1 MHIID
6 CRYRPNTRAWMETFT
21 RNPVYEEYVKLTG
34 FDKKSPQSLA
44 DCAAQLASLGI
55 GKALV
60 SGRDIES
67 TYAVLPSNN
76 LVDECV
82 AAYPSLFIGIHGYD
96 PHKGM
101 KAYKT
106 IRQAIRERRSRGAS
120 IEPAMAHCPMDN
132 AKYYPLYA
140 LCCDHDLP
148 VLITAGLSPNMPK
161 VQLSSTSPLALDKV
175 ATDFPDLRIL
185 VSHGGYPWVN
195 ETIAVC
201 LRHRNIYID
210 FSSSIN
216 KPAGEEY
223 VKAANGCLADK
234 FVFSSANPFVEVA
247 SALEQAEHIG
257 LSQENLENMF
267 SKNALSLLGSALGT
281 V

>member
-1 MHIID
+1 MDIID
-6 CRYRPNTRAWMETFT
+6 CRYRPNTLVWMETFT
-21 RNPVYEEYVKLTG
+21 RNPVYEEYVKRTG
-34 FDKKSPQSLA
+34 FDKKPTQSLA
-44 DCAAQLASLGI
+44 GCAAQLASLGI

-67 TYAVLPSNN
+67 TYAAPASND
-76 LVDECV
+76 LVDACV

-101 KAYKT
+101 KAYKA
-106 IRQAIRERRSRGAS
+106 ICQAIRERRSRGAS
-120 IEPAMAHCPMDN
+120 IEPSMAHCPMDD

-148 VLITAGLSPNMPK
+148 VLVTAGLSPNMPK
-161 VQLSSTSPLALDKV
+161 VLLSPSSPLALDKV

-185 VSHGGYPWVN
+185 ISHGGYPWVN

-216 KPAGEEY
+216 KPMGEEY
-223 VKAANGCLADK
+223 IKAANGCLADK
-234 FVFSSANPFVEVA
+234 FVFSSANPFVDVA
-247 SALEQAEHIG
+247 NALEQVKHIG
-257 LSQENLENMF
+257 LSQENLENML
-267 SKNALSLLGSALGT
+267 SKNALRLLGSALET